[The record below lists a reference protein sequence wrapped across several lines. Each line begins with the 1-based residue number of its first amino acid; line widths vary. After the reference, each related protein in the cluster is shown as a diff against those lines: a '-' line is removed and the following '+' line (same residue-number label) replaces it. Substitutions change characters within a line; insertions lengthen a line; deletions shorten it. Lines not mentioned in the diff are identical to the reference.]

1 MGKKINEDENQSE
14 KLSMYTGVSMV
25 QVLVAAASAVLGM
38 LVWARPVFYILQMLF
53 NTGYGRYDETFQMN
67 TIEFMDIMYFDET
80 DTKKRVEMLT
90 LIGALL
96 LACCAITQ
104 LIIVVRSI
112 NPKLK
117 PWIVCNIIGVVTAV
131 AAVILFVAAYI
142 DVNNFISSSD
152 ILAAMEKKPYFNLYI
167 GCCVAMGVN
176 IIGVVV
182 NTFASVK
189 GLKQWKK
196 NGRAY

>member
-96 LACCAITQ
+96 LVCCAITQ

-131 AAVILFVAAYI
+131 AAVVLFVAAYI

-167 GCCVAMGVN
+167 GCWVAMGVN

>member
-1 MGKKINEDENQSE
+1 MGKKINEDENQPE

-25 QVLVAAASAVLGM
+25 QVLVAAAAAVLGM

-80 DTKKRVEMLT
+80 DTKNRVEVLT

-96 LACCAITQ
+96 LVCCAITQ

-142 DVNNFISSSD
+142 DVNNFISTSD
-152 ILAAMEKKPYFNLYI
+152 ILSQMEKKPYFNLYV
-167 GCCVAMGVN
+167 GCYVAMGVN

-182 NTFASVK
+182 NTLASVK

-196 NGRAY
+196 NGKAY

>member
-80 DTKKRVEMLT
+80 DTKKRVEVLT

-96 LACCAITQ
+96 LVCCAITQ

-131 AAVILFVAAYI
+131 AAVVLFVAAYI
-142 DVNNFISSSD
+142 DVNNFISISD

>member
-96 LACCAITQ
+96 LVCCAITQ

-167 GCCVAMGVN
+167 GCRVAMGVN

>member
-1 MGKKINEDENQSE
+1 MGKKINEDENQPE

-25 QVLVAAASAVLGM
+25 QVLVAAAAAVLGM

-80 DTKKRVEMLT
+80 DTKNRVEVLT

-96 LACCAITQ
+96 LVCCAITQ

-131 AAVILFVAAYI
+131 AAVVLFVAAYI

-152 ILAAMEKKPYFNLYI
+152 ILSQMEKKPYFNLYV
-167 GCCVAMGVN
+167 GCYVAMGVN

-182 NTFASVK
+182 NTLASVK

-196 NGRAY
+196 NGKAY

>member
-96 LACCAITQ
+96 LVCCAITQ

>member
-96 LACCAITQ
+96 LVCCAITQ

-131 AAVILFVAAYI
+131 AAVVLFVAAYI
-142 DVNNFISSSD
+142 DVNIFISSSD

>member
-67 TIEFMDIMYFDET
+67 TMEFMDIMYFDET

-96 LACCAITQ
+96 LVCCAITQ

>member
-1 MGKKINEDENQSE
+1 MGKKINEDENQPE

-25 QVLVAAASAVLGM
+25 QVLVAAAAAVLGM

-80 DTKKRVEMLT
+80 DTKNRVEVLT

-96 LACCAITQ
+96 LVCCAITQ
-104 LIIVVRSI
+104 LIIVVWSI

-152 ILAAMEKKPYFNLYI
+152 ILSQMEKKPYFNLYV
-167 GCCVAMGVN
+167 GCYVAMGVN

-182 NTFASVK
+182 NTLASVK

-196 NGRAY
+196 NGKAY

>member
-96 LACCAITQ
+96 LVCCAITQ

-131 AAVILFVAAYI
+131 AAVVLFVAAYI

-167 GCCVAMGVN
+167 GCCLAMGVN

>member
-96 LACCAITQ
+96 LVCCAITQ
-104 LIIVVRSI
+104 LIVVVRSI

-131 AAVILFVAAYI
+131 VAVILFVAAYI

-167 GCCVAMGVN
+167 GCWVAMGVN

>member
-1 MGKKINEDENQSE
+1 MGKKNNEDENQSE

-80 DTKKRVEMLT
+80 DTKKRVEVLT

-96 LACCAITQ
+96 LVCCAITQ

-131 AAVILFVAAYI
+131 AAVVLFVAAYI
-142 DVNNFISSSD
+142 DVNNFISISD

>member
-80 DTKKRVEMLT
+80 DTKKRVEILT

-96 LACCAITQ
+96 LVCCAITQ

-131 AAVILFVAAYI
+131 AAVVLFVAAYI

>member
-1 MGKKINEDENQSE
+1 MGKKINEDENQSD

-96 LACCAITQ
+96 LVCCAITQ

>member
-96 LACCAITQ
+96 LVCCAITQ

-131 AAVILFVAAYI
+131 AAVILFAAAYI

>member
-25 QVLVAAASAVLGM
+25 QVLVAATSAVLGM

-80 DTKKRVEMLT
+80 DTKKRVEVLT

-96 LACCAITQ
+96 LVCCAITQ

-131 AAVILFVAAYI
+131 AAVVLFVVAYI
-142 DVNNFISSSD
+142 DVNNFISISD

>member
-38 LVWARPVFYILQMLF
+38 LVWARPVFYTLQTLF

-80 DTKKRVEMLT
+80 DTKKSVEMIT

-96 LACCAITQ
+96 LVCCAITQ

>member
-25 QVLVAAASAVLGM
+25 QVLVAATSAVLGM

-96 LACCAITQ
+96 LVCCAITQ

>member
-96 LACCAITQ
+96 LVCCAITQ

-196 NGRAY
+196 NGKAY

>member
-96 LACCAITQ
+96 LVCCAITQ

-131 AAVILFVAAYI
+131 AAVVLFVAAYI
-142 DVNNFISSSD
+142 DVNNFISISD